1 MYKLSKSLSTNPE
14 VSEDTED
21 KKILLHMQLS
31 ACLHFTREDPENSQP
46 SGLLAAA
53 APQINEH

>member
-21 KKILLHMQLS
+21 KKIWLHVNLS
-31 ACLHFTREDPENSQP
+31 ACLHLPDKTENSQP
-46 SGLLAAA
+46 GGLLAAA